1 MIQKMPTDNRICKAL
16 KEIAKAI
23 PTYEKMIANAIKR
36 RDNIADSN
44 PTELQKRKEALT
56 ALINWNSSHLQG
68 MKEAY
73 KAILG
78 VEYGSEQTH
87 EVRKS
92 SMKDYLSSTLYRR
105 GIMKVEYEDIEP
117 RNGEEYVRIYWTEK
131 IE

>member
-23 PTYEKMIANAIKR
+23 PAYEKIIATAIKR
-36 RDNIADSN
+36 RDNATDSD
-44 PTELQKRKEALT
+44 PIELQKRKEALT
-56 ALINWNSSHLQG
+56 ALIEWNSTHLQG

-78 VEYGSEQTH
+78 VEYGSEQSH
-87 EVRKS
+87 EVYKPS
-92 SMKDYLSSTLYRR
+92 LKDYLSCTLYRR
-105 GIMKVEYEDIEP
+105 GIMNVEYENIEP

>member
-23 PTYEKMIANAIKR
+23 PAYEKMIATTIKR
-36 RDNIADSN
+36 RDNATDSD
-44 PTELQKRKEALT
+44 PIELQKRKEALT
-56 ALINWNSSHLQG
+56 ALINWNASHLQG

-78 VEYGSEQTH
+78 VEYGSEQSH
-87 EVRKS
+87 DVYKPS
-92 SMKDYLSSTLYRR
+92 LDNYLSCTLYRR
-105 GIMKVEYEDIEP
+105 GITKVEYEDIESK
-117 RNGEEYVRIYWTEK
+117 NGRPYVRIYWTEK